1 MMSAVTRPPTATP
14 AQRVCPHCARIA
26 HTDARRCP
34 FCGRGYR
41 RRLLPA
47 MALMLVVF
55 ALGILGGMAAMFAAV
70 GNRVQDE
77 VDSRIGTVQRD
88 LDRSV
93 RRVGDD
99 LGDQLDERLRQN
111 GLSAP

>member
-1 MMSAVTRPPTATP
+1 VGVTRPPTATP

-34 FCGRGYR
+34 FCGRGYK
-41 RRLLPA
+41 RRLLSA
-47 MALMLVVF
+47 IALMLVVF
-55 ALGILGGMAAMFAAV
+55 ALGILGGMAAMVAAV
-70 GNRVQDE
+70 GNRVENE
-77 VDSRIGTVQRD
+77 VDRQVGTVQRD

-99 LGDQLDERLRQN
+99 LAQRLDQRLRQN
-111 GLSAP
+111 GVAAP

>member
-1 MMSAVTRPPTATP
+1 MMSRVTRPPTATP

-47 MALMLVVF
+47 IALMLLLF
-55 ALGILGGMAAMFAAV
+55 AVAILGGMAAMLAAV
-70 GNRVQDE
+70 SDQVQDE
-77 VDSRIGTVQRD
+77 VDRQVRTVQRGI
-88 LDRSV
+88 DRSV
-93 RRVGDD
+93 RSVGND
-99 LGDQLDERLRQN
+99 LARQFDERLRQN
-111 GLSAP
+111 GLTPP